1 MTVAFEELVC
11 EWQER
16 AGRLR
21 EYGADQS
28 ATAVERCAAELSDRV
43 TDWADTLLTLEQS
56 AEESGYSVAHLRRL
70 VRQNVLKDIAE
81 HGPTML
87 RRGDLPLKPRRL
99 R

>member
-1 MTVAFEELVC
+1 MR
-11 EWQER
+11 EWQEL

-28 ATAVERCAAELSDRV
+28 ATAVERCATELSDRV
-43 TDWADTLLTLEQS
+43 TDWTDTLLTLEQS

-70 VRQNVLKDIAE
+70 VSQDVLKDLAE
-81 HGPTML
+81 NGPTML
-87 RRGDLPLKPRRL
+87 RRGDLPLKPRRS

>member
-1 MTVAFEELVC
+1 MR
-11 EWQER
+11 EWQEL

-28 ATAVERCAAELSDRV
+28 ATAVECCAAKLSDRV
-43 TDWADTLLTLEQS
+43 TDWADKLLTLKQ
-56 AEESGYSVAHLRRL
+56 AAHESGYSVAQLRRR
-70 VRQNVLKDIAE
+70 VRQHVLKDMAE